1 MSNRSAQAAAYAL
14 CCALSSGSAGTGCA
28 NEAPAQGKPKP
39 VLPPYDLL
47 RPTDGLP
54 APQPRAAD
62 FRRGISLGLFVSSQE
77 DEIRKPLYKQFLDE
91 IKDQGASDIELVV
104 RWSQTDVS
112 AIEISPHSIESV
124 DDDLLTWVMDE
135 ANERDLR
142 VFLMPILDV
151 EDRSMGRWRGTLAP
165 ADWDRWWWSY
175 QRFIMHYA
183 RLAGGHK
190 ASLFSV
196 GSELLSTE
204 QQSDRWRGLIADVRK
219 VYSGQLTYSANWDH
233 FEPVSFWDALDVV
246 GITGYHELVAQAS
259 VEPGRPTATPAS
271 AGGIAKASPN
281 GTKRLSAPNA
291 ARAASG
297 PSDEALL
304 KGFAPFVHRLRSW
317 AMAEGHRYLFTEVGY
332 PAQAHAALRPW
343 DYRISGPADPLLQ
356 LRCYRALFKTF
367 HGDPRLTGLYMW
379 NWFGEGGLKDGSYT
393 PRGKPAAKVLE
404 HWYRGSMSP
413 ADRALRA
420 AQLQEKKAGRPI
432 TALPKSAH

>member
-1 MSNRSAQAAAYAL
+1 
-14 CCALSSGSAGTGCA
+14 
-28 NEAPAQGKPKP
+28 
-39 VLPPYDLL
+39 
-47 RPTDGLP
+47 LP
-54 APQPRAAD
+54 APQPRDAD

-91 IKDQGASDIELVV
+91 IKDHGASDIELVV

-112 AIEISPHSIESV
+112 AIEISPHSTESV

-135 ANERDLR
+135 ASERDLR

-204 QQSDRWRGLIADVRK
+204 QQSDRWRALIADVRK

-246 GITGYHELVAQAS
+246 GITGYHELAAQAA
-259 VEPGRPTATPAS
+259 VEP
-271 AGGIAKASPN
+271 
-281 GTKRLSAPNA
+281 
-291 ARAASG
+291 ARATVG

-304 KGFAPFVHRLRSW
+304 KGFAPFTHRLRSW

-332 PAQAHAALRPW
+332 PAQAHAAMRPW

-367 HGDPRLTGLYMW
+367 HDDPRLTGLYMW
-379 NWFGEGGLKDGSYT
+379 NWFGEGGLEDATYT

-420 AQLQEKKAGRPI
+420 AQLQSKKAGRPI
-432 TALPKSAH
+432 TALPKSAD